1 MSDAKIFRHAEMK
14 WPEFEEFVKRVDFA
28 ILPVAAIEQHGPHLP
43 FSCDVIIAEHLT
55 ERIAQETGAL
65 LMAPLV
71 YTPSF
76 SLRFYPGTAHI
87 SDTTFNQTLVEIAE
101 SMHGHGIKSLYIFI
115 GHIGAAAA
123 CKEAERK
130 LILKGSEARIVTLR
144 LPGIYEAMDKFCT
157 SERWHSIYVHAE
169 EFETSCVLALRPDL
183 VDMSKAV
190 REYPDIDPL
199 FGSIS
204 IPWSDFCKSGVIG
217 DATVASAEKGH
228 AVLDFMIGK
237 SVALIEQHQKGLR
250 SGREYP

>member
-1 MSDAKIFRHAEMK
+1 MSESKIFRHAEMK

-43 FSCDVIIAEHLT
+43 FSCDVIIAEYLC

-76 SLRFYPGTAHI
+76 SLRFYPGTAWI
-87 SDTTFNQTLVEIAE
+87 SDTTFIQTLVEIAK
-101 SMHGHGIKSLYIFI
+101 SMHGHGIKSLYVFM
-115 GHIGAAAA
+115 GHLGAAAA

-130 LILKGSEARIVTLR
+130 LILEGSEARIITLG
-144 LPGIYEAMDKFCT
+144 LPGIYEAMDKYCT
-157 SERWHSIYVHAE
+157 SERWHSVYVHAE
-169 EFETSCVLALRPDL
+169 EFETSCILALRPEL

-190 REYPDIDPL
+190 REYPEIDPL
-199 FGSIS
+199 YGSIS

-228 AVLDFMIGK
+228 ALLEFMVGK
-237 SVALIEQHQKGLR
+237 SKAIIEQHQKELR

>member
-1 MSDAKIFRHAEMK
+1 MSDSKIFRHAEMK
-14 WPEFEEFVKRVDFA
+14 WPEFEAFVKRVDFA

-43 FSCDVIIAEHLT
+43 FNSDVIIADYLS
-55 ERIAQETGAL
+55 ERIAQQTGAL

-76 SLRFYPGTAHI
+76 SLRFYPGTARI
-87 SDTTFNQTLVEIAE
+87 SDPTFIQTVVEIAE
-101 SMHGHGIKSLYIFI
+101 SMHLHGINSLYIYM
-115 GHIGAAAA
+115 GHLGAAAA
-123 CKEAERK
+123 CKEAERA
-130 LILKGSEARIVTLR
+130 LILKGSGARIITLG
-144 LPGIYEAMDKFCT
+144 LPGLYEAMDQFCT
-157 SERWHSIYVHAE
+157 SERWHSKYVHAE

-183 VDMSKAV
+183 VDMDKAV

-199 FGSIS
+199 FGAIS

-228 AVLDFMIGK
+228 ALLEFMVGK
-237 SVALIEQHQKGLR
+237 SAALIEQHQEGLR